1 MNLTCGF
8 RRQVHPR
15 RASCPAIT
23 RSAAFRQQFGIPVLT
38 TRNKGIAMAK
48 THFAIERPRKISIS
62 IEGYNAEAQTQAQK
76 RKQQERTRRLNRKA
90 DAAAK
95 RQRKEHPEAVPAHVP
110 TLRAEDV
117 DEVEALSRA
126 AASKPLASDVERQ
139 VRAALAQK
147 EVSHANE

>member
-1 MNLTCGF
+1 
-8 RRQVHPR
+8 
-15 RASCPAIT
+15 
-23 RSAAFRQQFGIPVLT
+23 
-38 TRNKGIAMAK
+38 MAK

-76 RKQQERTRRLNRKA
+76 RKQQERTRRLSRKA

-95 RQRKEHPEAVPAHVP
+95 QQRKEHPDAVPAHVP

-126 AASKPLASDVERQ
+126 AASKPLAGEVERE